1 MKKRPL
7 RMLEDRDRKVW
18 SKVTPAC
25 REIAYQLGA
34 HAQDDD
40 GVVLK
45 LDAIN
50 LM

>member
-1 MKKRPL
+1 
-7 RMLEDRDRKVW
+7 MLEDQNRKVW
-18 SKVTPAC
+18 SKVGPAC
-25 REIAYQLGA
+25 REITHQLGA
-34 HAQDDD
+34 HAQKDD